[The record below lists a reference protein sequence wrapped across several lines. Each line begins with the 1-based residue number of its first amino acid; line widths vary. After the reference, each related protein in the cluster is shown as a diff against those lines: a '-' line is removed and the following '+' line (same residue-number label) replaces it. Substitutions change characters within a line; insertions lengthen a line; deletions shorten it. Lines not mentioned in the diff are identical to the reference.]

1 MSEKLAPS
9 TKVITGKVRLSYVN
23 VFDLNDK
30 GKYSVCLLIPKSDK
44 ATLDKIKNAIEAVKG
59 DPKAATTWGG
69 KHLASFK
76 SPLRDG
82 DTERDT
88 EKAPEY
94 KGHYFINCNTSKK
107 PDVVDMGLN
116 PIMDKSE
123 VYSGCY
129 ARASINFYAFNVDG
143 NKGIASGLNN
153 VQKLADGERFGGGSR
168 ASEDF
173 TAVEEDFLS

>member
-1 MSEKLAPS
+1 MSEKTASS

-30 GKYSVCLLIPKSDK
+30 GKYSVCLLIAKSDK
-44 ATLDKIKNAIEAVKG
+44 ATLDKVKSAIEAVKA
-59 DPKAATTWGG
+59 DPKSATIWGG
-69 KHLASFK
+69 KYLASFK

-88 EKAPEY
+88 QKSPEY

-107 PDVVDMGLN
+107 PDVVDQALN

-129 ARASINFYAFNVDG
+129 GRASINFYPFNVDG
-143 NKGIASGLNN
+143 NKGIAAGLNN

-168 ASEDF
+168 ASDDF
-173 TAVEEDFLS
+173 TAVEEDFLA

>member
-44 ATLDKIKNAIEAVKG
+44 ATLDKIKNAIEAVKT
-59 DPKAATTWGG
+59 DPKAATTWSG
-69 KHLASFK
+69 KYLASFK

-88 EKAPEY
+88 QKSPEY
-94 KGHYFINCNTSKK
+94 KDHYFINCNSGQK
-107 PDVVDMGLN
+107 PQVVDQARDD
-116 PIMDKSE
+116 IMDKSE

-129 ARASINFYAFNVDG
+129 GRASINFYAFNVDG

>member
-1 MSEKLAPS
+1 MSEKSASL

-23 VFDLNDK
+23 VFELNDK
-30 GKYSVCLLIPKSDK
+30 GKYSVCLLIPKGDK
-44 ATLDKIKNAIEAVKG
+44 ATLEKVKIAIEAVKA
-59 DPKAATTWGG
+59 DAKSATTWGG

-82 DTERDT
+82 DTERDL
-88 EKAPEY
+88 EKSPEY

-107 PDVVDMGLN
+107 PDVVDTALN

-143 NKGIASGLNN
+143 NKGIAAGLNN
-153 VQKLADGERFGGGSR
+153 VQKLGDGDRFGGGSR
-168 ASEDF
+168 ASDDF
-173 TAVEEDFLS
+173 TAVEEDFLA

>member
-1 MSEKLAPS
+1 MVLGV
-9 TKVITGKVRLSYVN
+9 TNG
-23 VFDLNDK
+23 
-30 GKYSVCLLIPKSDK
+30 
-44 ATLDKIKNAIEAVKG
+44 
-59 DPKAATTWGG
+59 
-69 KHLASFK
+69 
-76 SPLRDG
+76 DG
-82 DTERDT
+82 DTDRDV
-88 EKAPEY
+88 EKNPEY
-94 KGHYFINCNTSKK
+94 KGCYFVNCNSGQK
-107 PDVVDMGLN
+107 PGVVDAQLN

-168 ASEDF
+168 ASDDF

>member
-1 MSEKLAPS
+1 MSEKSASL

-23 VFDLNDK
+23 VFELNDK
-30 GKYSVCLLIPKSDK
+30 GKYSVCLLIPKGDK
-44 ATLDKIKNAIEAVKG
+44 ATLEKVKIAIEAVKA
-59 DPKAATTWGG
+59 DAKSTTTWGG

-82 DTERDT
+82 DTERDL
-88 EKAPEY
+88 EKSPEY

-107 PDVVDMGLN
+107 PDVVDTALN

-143 NKGIASGLNN
+143 NKGIAAGLNN
-153 VQKLADGERFGGGSR
+153 VQKLGDGDRFGGGSR
-168 ASEDF
+168 ASDDF
-173 TAVEEDFLS
+173 TAVEEDFLA

>member
-94 KGHYFINCNTSKK
+94 KGHYFINCNTS
-107 PDVVDMGLN
+107 
-116 PIMDKSE
+116 
-123 VYSGCY
+123 CY

>member
-1 MSEKLAPS
+1 MSQTTISPF
-9 TKVITGKVRLSYVN
+9 KVITGKVRLSYVN
-23 VFDLNDK
+23 VFELNDK

-44 ATLDKIKNAIEAVKG
+44 ATLDKIKNATDLVKA
-59 DPKAATTWGG
+59 DSKSATIWGG

-88 EKAPEY
+88 QKSPEY
-94 KGHYFINCNTSKK
+94 KGHYFINCNTNQK
-107 PDVVDMGLN
+107 PDVVDQVMN

-129 ARASINFYAFNVDG
+129 GRASINFFPFNVDG
-143 NKGIASGLNN
+143 NKGIACGLNN

-168 ASEDF
+168 ASDDF
-173 TAVEEDFLS
+173 TAVEEDFLA